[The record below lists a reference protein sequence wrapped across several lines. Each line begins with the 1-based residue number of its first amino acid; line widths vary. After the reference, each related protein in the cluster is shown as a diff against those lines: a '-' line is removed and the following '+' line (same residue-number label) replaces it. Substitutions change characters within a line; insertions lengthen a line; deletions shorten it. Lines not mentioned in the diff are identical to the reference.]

1 MNMARANEGIWQC
14 NWCKI
19 KNNTSQSSQGE
30 RCLVCR
36 QFKGSPVWPEVGEEE
51 QSESIR
57 QSYLSADFIS
67 IANAIG
73 SADITF
79 SNSRYE
85 RNALEIALSS
95 QLDSVEVYFCPRDEE
110 TGIRPS
116 IGWVWPE
123 ANFIGGAILYR
134 EIDARRQRCKIERSS
149 HDKHKSVNLTF
160 EKSFDATGVS
170 LDFRFYYGKSNR
182 VESRSRLIKYETD
195 GRY

>member
-1 MNMARANEGIWQC
+1 MNLARANVGLWQC
-14 NWCKI
+14 NWCQT

-30 RCLVCR
+30 RCLVCSH
-36 QFKGSPVWPEVGEEE
+36 FKFSPIWSEVVKDE
-51 QSESIR
+51 QSETIR
-57 QSYLSADFIS
+57 QSYLSADFIG